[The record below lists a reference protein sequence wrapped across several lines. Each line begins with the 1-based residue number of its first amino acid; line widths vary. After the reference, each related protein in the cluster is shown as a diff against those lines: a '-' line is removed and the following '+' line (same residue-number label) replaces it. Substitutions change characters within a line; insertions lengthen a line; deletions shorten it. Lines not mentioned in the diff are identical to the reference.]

1 MEAVLGLVKL
11 PRVAVNVLRLRK
23 VWRAWVAKAKDRRA
37 WIEACMAGLFFIA
50 CNYTVITL

>member
-37 WIEACMAGLFFIA
+37 WIEACMAGL
-50 CNYTVITL
+50 